1 MRKRGKI
8 LIRNSAHGSMRER
21 KREKEEKKREEREID
36 GERERVCV

>member
-21 KREKEEKKREEREID
+21 KREKKKKR
-36 GERERVCV
+36 GERDKRERHRWRER